1 MFDAFESESV
11 AVVIG
16 ATGGVGAAMV
26 KKLVASGRFAVVV
39 CASRR
44 PTNPNPGCEWV
55 FLDVEDETT
64 IEQASQHVTE
74 RYGRLDLLINTVG
87 LLHDAAQAPEKRLE
101 DLDPFALQRSFAIN
115 AIGPALVY
123 KHFHRLFRHKRH
135 SVMATLSARVGSI
148 SDNGLGGW
156 YGYHASKA
164 AQNQITLTTAVEM
177 SRKAPKCVVVALHP
191 GTVATRLSEPFQKG
205 VPADK
210 LFSAEQSAAYLLS
223 VIGELTPDH
232 TGGFYAWDGQ
242 VIPW

>member
-1 MFDAFESESV
+1 MFDAFESESI
-11 AVVIG
+11 AMVIG

-26 KKLVASGRFAVVV
+26 TQLVASGRFDVVV

-44 PTNPNPGCEWV
+44 PTGPAPGCEWV
-55 FLDVEDETT
+55 FLDVEDETS
-64 IEQASQHVTE
+64 IQRASQHVTE

-87 LLHDAAQAPEKRLE
+87 FLHDEAQSPEKRLE
-101 DLDPFALQRSFAIN
+101 DLDPVALQRSFAIN

-135 SVMATLSARVGSI
+135 GVMATLSARVGSI

-156 YGYHASKA
+156 YGYRASKA
-164 AQNQITLTTAVEM
+164 AQNQITRTAAIEM
-177 SRKAPKCVVVALHP
+177 ARKAPKCVVVALHP

-210 LFSAEQSAAYLLS
+210 LFSAQQSAGYLLS